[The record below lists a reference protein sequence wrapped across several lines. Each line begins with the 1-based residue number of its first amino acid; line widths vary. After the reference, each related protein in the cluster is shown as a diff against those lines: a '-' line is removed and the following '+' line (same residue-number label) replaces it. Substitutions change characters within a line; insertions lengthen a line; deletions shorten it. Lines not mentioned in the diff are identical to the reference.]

1 MRIDPRRD
9 ELDELIASLLD
20 AGGLT
25 DDQRDRLSALV
36 SESPGL
42 LDQYIE
48 ITALSNALHDIATR
62 SVASSGGAASDVL
75 SKVLHRKPR
84 TLAIKESLSRLV
96 THNSFRS
103 WSVPLAALAAGLL
116 VFVLSPLFGQ
126 RDLAGLDDP
135 FKTGSDFVATIAS
148 SGNWDKTERFPMG
161 SRVPIGAFRVSRGAV
176 ELQFDSGASLLVEAP
191 TQLTIVSASEAQ
203 LKSGKVYFRDD
214 NASDPF
220 SAPFNLTTP
229 RSRFLDQGTE
239 YAVSVTSDSDEIH
252 VFSGVVER
260 SEGGGRQ
267 DNGVD
272 LLKDGQAM
280 RYSEDSRLSAVEL
293 PADPKLFVRE
303 LIIPEEDPKL
313 NLLAFESFDYKQ
325 DSAITDMQGEGGE
338 GWMSVWWPNGEK
350 LPGHNA
356 NDPALRTEASLNFAG
371 TALSSQGGC
380 LGYVGEWLVH
390 RPLNERISL
399 ATNNV
404 RYVSFLFRPNGLWS
418 EPENTFKVV
427 FQNPGEGIFSHRIA
441 VGIDAARG
449 NIRGELCGA
458 LGQSPLPMRDGA
470 TYLIVMK
477 IVATAENSDQLF
489 IRVFQPHEP
498 VPRRETTSWTVTT
511 PTVDSDDSYYLTS
524 LYFNCKQEQRVDE
537 LRIGSTWAAVTH
549 PWHVEQ
555 LAGVEV
561 GTQSKSVK

>member
-9 ELDELIASLLD
+9 ELDELITSLLD
-20 AGGLT
+20 AGGLS
-25 DDQRDRLSALV
+25 DSQRERLSALV
-36 SESPGL
+36 SENPGL

-48 ITALSNALHDIATR
+48 TTALSNALHDIATR

-75 SKVLHRKPR
+75 AHFLKRKPR
-84 TLAIKESLSRLV
+84 TVATQDWLSRLM
-96 THNSFRS
+96 THRSARS

-116 VFVLSPLFGQ
+116 VFVLSPLFVQ
-126 RDLAGLDDP
+126 KDRAGLDDP
-135 FKTGSDFVATIAS
+135 FQTGSDFVATIAS
-148 SGNWDKTERFPMG
+148 SDNWDKAARFPIG
-161 SRVPIGAFRVSRGAV
+161 SRVPIGAFAVTRGAV

-191 TQLTIVSASEAQ
+191 TQFTIVSASEAQ
-203 LKSGKVYFRDD
+203 LTSGKVCFRDD
-214 NASDPF
+214 NAREPF
-220 SAPFNLTTP
+220 SVPFNLTTP

-239 YAVSVTSDSDEIH
+239 YAVSVTRDADEIH

-260 SEGGGRQ
+260 SEGVGRQ

-280 RYSEDSRLSAVEL
+280 RYSEDSRLSAEEF
-293 PADPKLFVRE
+293 PADPTLFVRE
-303 LIIPEEDPKL
+303 LTVQEDDPKL
-313 NLLAFESFDYKQ
+313 SLLASESFDYKQ
-325 DSAITDMQGEGGE
+325 DSAIMDMQGKGGA

-356 NDPALRTEASLNFAG
+356 DDLALRTEASLKYSGSA
-371 TALSSQGGC
+371 TSSQGGS

-404 RYVSFLFRPNGLWS
+404 RYVSFLFRPSGLWS

-427 FQNPGEGIFSHRIA
+427 FQNPGEGIFAHRIA

-449 NIRGELCGA
+449 SIRGELCGA

-537 LRIGSTWAAVTH
+537 LRIGSTWASVTH

-555 LAGVEV
+555 LAGVKV